1 MAARKLSLFAVPL
14 LLLAACAA
22 PSDGIDL
29 GSGSVTPGD
38 DNAEPAVEESSS
50 AVVTGTVSKDVML
63 ATTARL
69 NFRAG
74 PSTSETVYKVLKLG
88 QVVKALGG
96 TPTNGFYEIE
106 VGGKQGWA
114 FGKYLKETTGV
125 SDTDDQGD
133 DDDTGAPPTSSGS
146 SNVASTGSCGIS
158 WYGSGSRTA
167 NGERFL
173 PDGITAAHKT
183 LPFNTK
189 VRVTNTSNG
198 KSVTVRIN
206 DRGPFVA
213 SRCLDLSRGAFAA
226 ISSLGA
232 GVLPKSSVKYEVLE

>member
-22 PSDGIDL
+22 PSDGIDD
-29 GSGSVTPGD
+29 GTSNDTGD
-38 DNAEPAVEESSS
+38 ANAEPALEESSS

-96 TPTNGFYEIE
+96 DSTNGFYKIE

-146 SNVASTGSCGIS
+146 ANVASTGSCGIS
-158 WYGSGSRTA
+158 WYGSGARTA